1 MRLKEVRTAI
11 RKIIQEEVHKHTLEE
26 TLIDFVFG
34 VASNVAS
41 ALIDKHRD
49 FLLRNLKDDPEIK
62 AMQRDVGASR
72 DAMVA
77 TFTRRYKTNKG
88 FKSKVD
94 SLIKKIK

>member
-1 MRLKEVRTAI
+1 MNRQQFRKLIKEEIENVN
-11 RKIIQEEVHKHTLEE
+11 LEE
-26 TLIDFVFG
+26 GIFDFVFNI
-34 VASNVAS
+34 ASNVAS

-49 FLLRNLKDDPEIK
+49 FLLKNLKDDPEIR

-77 TFTRRYKTNKG
+77 AFTDRYKDNKA

-94 SLIKKIK
+94 GLIKKIR

>member
-1 MRLKEVRTAI
+1 MRLREVRIAI
-11 RKIIQEEVHKHTLEE
+11 RKMIQEEVHRHNLDE

-34 VASNVAS
+34 IASNVAS

-49 FLLRNLKDDPEIK
+49 FLLKNLKDDPEIK

-77 TFTRRYKTNKG
+77 TFTNRYKSNRG
-88 FKSKVD
+88 FKNKVD
-94 SLIKKIK
+94 SLIKKVK